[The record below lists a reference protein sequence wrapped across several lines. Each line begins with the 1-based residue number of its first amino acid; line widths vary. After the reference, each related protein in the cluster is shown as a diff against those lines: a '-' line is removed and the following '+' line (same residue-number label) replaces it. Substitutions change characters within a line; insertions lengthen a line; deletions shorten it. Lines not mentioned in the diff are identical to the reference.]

1 MLIRDAVA
9 ERVIG
14 CAIAVH
20 RAVGPGLLES
30 AYHTCLACEFR
41 ATGLTF
47 AHQVPVALVYR
58 DTAIA
63 CAYRLDFVIEGHVV
77 LEVKSVEHLLPVHKA
92 QVITYLK
99 LTGYPVGLLINF
111 CVPVLRD
118 GIRSVV
124 LDLVPAPK
132 APNVDPV

>member
-1 MLIRDAVA
+1 MLIRDDVA

-30 AYHTCLACEFR
+30 AYHACLASEFR

-47 AHQVPVALVYR
+47 AHQVPVALVYKEI
-58 DTAIA
+58 AIA
-63 CAYRLDFVIEGHVV
+63 CAYRLDFVIENRVV

-99 LTGYPVGLLINF
+99 LTGHPVGLLINF
-111 CVPVLRD
+111 CVPVLKD

-124 LDLVPAPK
+124 R
-132 APNVDPV
+132 DPVQAPEPPNMDPV